1 MTVIRTGRSRPSSEA
16 TTDGSD
22 PDPVMSSTPESRAA
36 SGPAARASGNDAPVA
51 RTTSLVPD
59 GATDFDTAT
68 AVAYRSR
75 PASRVTGAPDTRTS
89 RLAWSA
95 GTASADPSTVVRT
108 VVAVERPSSPVP
120 TDPAAGAPA
129 QTAGAAPPRAAA
141 AVARTAAV
149 TVTRRVQVPTS
160 PLCTRAP

>member
-36 SGPAARASGNDAPVA
+36 SGPAASASGNEPPVA
-51 RTTSLVPD
+51 RTTSVVPD

-75 PASRVTGAPDTRTS
+75 PASRVTGAPATRAR

-95 GTASADPSTVVRT
+95 GTASAEPRTVVRM
-108 VVAVERPSSPVP
+108 VVAVERPIRPVP
-120 TDPAAGAPA
+120 VDPAAGAWA
-129 QTAGAAPPRAAA
+129 QVAGAATARPVA
-141 AVARTAAV
+141 AVATTA
-149 TVTRRVQVPTS
+149 TVT
-160 PLCTRAP
+160 